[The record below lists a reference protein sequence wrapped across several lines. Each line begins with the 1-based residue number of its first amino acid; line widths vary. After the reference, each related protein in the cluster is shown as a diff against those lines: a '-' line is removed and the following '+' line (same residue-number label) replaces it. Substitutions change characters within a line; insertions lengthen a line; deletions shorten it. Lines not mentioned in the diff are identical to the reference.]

1 MEDKEIKITKKQK
14 IVAGIIVAVAVI
26 LLISVF
32 SGEKTEPTKP
42 TPAPIKVEEKIPEEA
57 VKVAEPKAEAKAEA
71 EPQVAEPKEEEKPQN
86 VEEEQKLPEITK
98 EIIEVEPKNSVLTFD
113 ATSEKPLNY
122 QVFYTVKREVWYDAS
137 HVVEHEGEAGTHK
150 YSIVIP
156 SDKVYRIRID
166 FDSNPGKVTI
176 KNIYLDGTQK
186 ADLNNFD
193 GYAYNQI
200 DSKTK
205 NQDGSLT
212 LTSGEDDPYMEYLTP
227 LLPE

>member
-42 TPAPIKVEEKIPEEA
+42 TPAPIKVEEKLPEEA
-57 VKVAEPKAEAKAEA
+57 VKVVEPKTEEK
-71 EPQVAEPKEEEKPQN
+71 VEEKPQAVKPAK
-86 VEEEQKLPEITK
+86 VEEPQKAVEEKELPKVTK
-98 EIIEVEPKNSVLTFD
+98 EIIEVEPKNSVLTFE

-156 SDKVYRIRID
+156 SDKVYRVRID

-200 DSKTK
+200 DTKTK
-205 NQDGSLT
+205 NKDGSLT

>member
-42 TPAPIKVEEKIPEEA
+42 TSAPIKVEEKLPEEA
-57 VKVAEPKAEAKAEA
+57 VKVVEPKTAEK
-71 EPQVAEPKEEEKPQN
+71 VEEKPQAVEPAK
-86 VEEEQKLPEITK
+86 VEEPQKAVEEKELPKVTK
-98 EIIEVEPKNSVLTFD
+98 EIIEVEPKNSVLTFE

-137 HVVEHEGEAGTHK
+137 HVVEHAGEAGTHK

-156 SDKVYRIRID
+156 SDKVYRVRID

-200 DSKTK
+200 DTKTK
-205 NQDGSLT
+205 NKDGSLT

>member
-26 LLISVF
+26 LLVSVF
-32 SGEKTEPTKP
+32 SGEKNEPAKT
-42 TPAPIKVEEKIPEEA
+42 TSAPIKVEEKLPEKA
-57 VKVAEPKAEAKAEA
+57 AKTAELKAEAK
-71 EPQVAEPKEEEKPQN
+71 VKAEPKEEKTPQKA
-86 VEEEQKLPEITK
+86 EEGQKLPEITK
-98 EIIEVEPKNSVLTFD
+98 EIIEVEPKNSVLTFE

-137 HVVEHEGEAGTHK
+137 HVVEYAGEAGTHK
-150 YSIVIP
+150 YSVVIP
-156 SDKVYRIRID
+156 SDKVFRVRID

-186 ADLNNFD
+186 ADLNDFD

-205 NQDGSLT
+205 NKDGSLT

>member
-42 TPAPIKVEEKIPEEA
+42 TPAPIKVEEKLPEEA
-57 VKVAEPKAEAKAEA
+57 VKVVEPKTEEK
-71 EPQVAEPKEEEKPQN
+71 VEEKPQAVEPAK
-86 VEEEQKLPEITK
+86 VEEPQKAVEEKELPKVTK
-98 EIIEVEPKNSVLTFD
+98 EIIEVEPKNSVLTFE

-156 SDKVYRIRID
+156 SDKVYRVRID

-200 DSKTK
+200 DTKTK
-205 NQDGSLT
+205 NKDGSLT